1 MPQYNRSRLVIACR
15 IIGWQMLCLLVVSS
29 LLAIYNFSVGMSLLM
44 GGMVTIVP
52 TLLFAIIFLKQW
64 RSLTS
69 TQIIK
74 RFYLGELFKMV
85 LTGLLAVVCIITLTV
100 NLLAFMFGLLVAYLS
115 FWIMAMF
122 FYKQ

>member
-115 FWIMAMF
+115 FLVMAIF

>member
-1 MPQYNRSRLVIACR
+1 M
-15 IIGWQMLCLLVVSS
+15 VSS

-115 FWIMAMF
+115 FLVMAIF

>member
-1 MPQYNRSRLVIACR
+1 MSQYNRSRLVIACR

-44 GGMVTIVP
+44 GGMVTIFP

-74 RFYLGELFKMV
+74 RFYLGELFKML

-115 FWIMAMF
+115 FLVMAIF

>member
-15 IIGWQMLCLLVVSS
+15 IIGWQMLCLLLVSS

-115 FWIMAMF
+115 FLVMAIF